1 MPVKLA
7 YNTLEWGPTPDLHT
21 MLSEIK
27 DAGWDG
33 WEVRQPLDWLGSAER
48 INDIVAEVGVPVAA
62 VCQTIFPGQGWGLS
76 DDRVAVESNKR
87 RIEFAA
93 AVNADAYV
101 IMAPRR
107 PRDRAPTHDEVA
119 SFAAFAE
126 LLSKYGNDMG
136 IDVTFHFHTGQMVH
150 SEEEVK
156 TVLSLAPTLKLCV
169 DLSHAQLVEWEA
181 TRCLREVKDRV
192 AYLHLQDYRKWRFV
206 NIGDGDLFESIPALF
221 ETIDEIDF
229 HRWIGCHGGH
239 ETDQPPKMRAEACRN
254 YLRSIGR

>member
-1 MPVKLA
+1 MPLKLA
-7 YNTLEWGPTPDLHT
+7 YNTLEWGPTPDLRS
-21 MLSEIK
+21 MLSDIRE
-27 DAGWDG
+27 AGWDG

-48 INDIVAEVGVPVAA
+48 INDIVAEVGLPVAA
-62 VCQTIFPGQGWGLS
+62 VCGQHWGLS

-101 IMAPRR
+101 LMAPHR
-107 PRDRAPTHDEVA
+107 PSDRAPTRDEIA

-126 LLSKYGNDMG
+126 NLSRYGTDIG
-136 IDVTFHFHTGQMVH
+136 IDVSFHFHTGQIVH

-156 TVLSLAPTLKLCV
+156 TVLDLAPTLKLCV
-169 DLSHAQLVEWEA
+169 DLSHAQLVEWEV
-181 TRCLREVKDRV
+181 TRCLREVKDRI

-221 ETIDEIDF
+221 EVIDEIDF
-229 HRWIGCHGGH
+229 RRWIGCHGGH
-239 ETDQPPKMRAEACRN
+239 QTDQAPKMRAKACRK
-254 YLRSIGR
+254 YLIGIGR